1 MSDSAQMV
9 LDVWSE
15 FKLLVEQVEEDV
27 HKNAVKGNLSAGVR
41 VRKGVRNLRKI
52 GAELIKATLTAREEA
67 KAEKPAAAASTVEQ
81 PVEAAVEVEAEPA
94 KKVKKAKKAV

>member
-67 KAEKPAAAASTVEQ
+67 KAEKPAAASTVEQ